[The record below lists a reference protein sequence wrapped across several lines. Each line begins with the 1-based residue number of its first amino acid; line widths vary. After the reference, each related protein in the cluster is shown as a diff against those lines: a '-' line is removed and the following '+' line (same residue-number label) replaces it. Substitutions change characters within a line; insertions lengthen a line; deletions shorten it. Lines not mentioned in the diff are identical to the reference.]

1 MKRKI
6 LLLVLYCLTTFSFA
20 QNEENEESSLALANK
35 YYDSENYESAKD
47 YFIKTIS
54 EGIYNGTIF
63 YRLGYCFE
71 TIGNNESLMKK
82 CYESSYY
89 CFKKDSETDN
99 SYYEK
104 AEKKIKQYELNSE
117 STEAALKK
125 TVAIL
130 VPSRILEFAKKFW
143 YILLA
148 IGILIY
154 IAAYKL
160 SENTNCV
167 IVYGWKDFIIIAL
180 GVFFLFFIRDD
191 ILQKDYTM
199 LFLPMTFFSISAL
212 FSLIGNIRG
221 NARDGFLKILPF
233 TLASLITK
241 LVLLVVVPIIIIC
254 GLLAAT
260 SGEKDKR
267 YKDGTKNNQRTA
279 NIALF
284 SVIAGFLFEPL
295 IKTKK
300 DFY

>member
-1 MKRKI
+1 
-6 LLLVLYCLTTFSFA
+6 
-20 QNEENEESSLALANK
+20 
-35 YYDSENYESAKD
+35 
-47 YFIKTIS
+47 
-54 EGIYNGTIF
+54 
-63 YRLGYCFE
+63 
-71 TIGNNESLMKK
+71 
-82 CYESSYY
+82 
-89 CFKKDSETDN
+89 
-99 SYYEK
+99 
-104 AEKKIKQYELNSE
+104 
-117 STEAALKK
+117 
-125 TVAIL
+125 
-130 VPSRILEFAKKFW
+130 
-143 YILLA
+143 
-148 IGILIY
+148 
-154 IAAYKL
+154 
-160 SENTNCV
+160 
-167 IVYGWKDFIIIAL
+167 
-180 GVFFLFFIRDD
+180 
-191 ILQKDYTM
+191 M